1 MEINTEVGGG
11 RGGGGE
17 RERGGE
23 GRGRVGRGRKGIGET
38 CTYFQMTYNLGVS
51 KAILNHVIFCHQ
63 EESNWLEIIILE
75 IIVILIPNNTCAIPY
90 LFMYN

>member
-17 RERGGE
+17 
-23 GRGRVGRGRKGIGET
+23 GRGRVGRGRVRRGRKGIGET

-90 LFMYN
+90 LFIYV